1 MSFRVVS
8 SKFKIC
14 NFFSVFVHFAFKLP
28 SFWDS
33 LKDHPLVWDCGT
45 AKDNQ
50 LSLSFFFSFFKKP
63 KATWKM
69 QVKKRSSQWAV
80 IKETAG
86 KNPKENSGFAGILT
100 KILTGRVTTNW
111 ITKQHVSLQCRRFIL
126 PHPYP
131 SPYFWPSTAPLVQI
145 SFSPQPSVA
154 IKIKDGGH

>member
-1 MSFRVVS
+1 M
-8 SKFKIC
+8 
-14 NFFSVFVHFAFKLP
+14 HFTFKLP

-33 LKDHPLVWDCGT
+33 LKDHPLVWDCST
-45 AKDNQ
+45 AKDIQ

-111 ITKQHVSLQCRRFIL
+111 VTKRHVSLQCRRFIL

-154 IKIKDGGH
+154 IKIKDGGHSFVKKTLNTRQNYACSAG